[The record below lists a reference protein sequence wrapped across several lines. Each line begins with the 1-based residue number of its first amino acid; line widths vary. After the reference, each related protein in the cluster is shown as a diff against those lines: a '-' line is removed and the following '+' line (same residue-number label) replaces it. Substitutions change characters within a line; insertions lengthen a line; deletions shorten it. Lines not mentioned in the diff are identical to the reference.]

1 MLPRTPYNTTAVLN
15 MEINELANK
24 TVSIRDNGF
33 EGDEYTCSFTL
44 AIDKTD
50 SAATNALVQNTY
62 RDTSVSLATLLGEAT
77 PAFYPFGPH
86 IDMSVSDLVF
96 VKSWEDSGQIDPF
109 NQYFLF
115 DVVIVPD
122 FDIVYDNTV
131 VDCGAGGFR
140 FGSLSDFYLPTF
152 SAKIED
158 KRFLYRNGRRVSQN
172 SNSADSQHDTTKLEF
187 VNIRTEGA
195 RNILLEIV
203 RNIRATST
211 TMNAGTNWYPF
222 GFQGGQGDKTVKLS
236 SKNIKFSNT
245 RANLW
250 TISFEVINAS

>member
-1 MLPRTPYNTTAVLN
+1 
-15 MEINELANK
+15 
-24 TVSIRDNGF
+24 
-33 EGDEYTCSFTL
+33 
-44 AIDKTD
+44 
-50 SAATNALVQNTY
+50 
-62 RDTSVSLATLLGEAT
+62 
-77 PAFYPFGPH
+77 
-86 IDMSVSDLVF
+86 F

-187 VNIRTEGA
+187 VDIRTEGA

-211 TMNAGTNWYPF
+211 TMNAGTNWFPF